1 MIQLASAVEQRQRDY
16 RYRGPERR
24 QRSQD
29 GANPMQA
36 MVDELE
42 HGIVLL
48 TADLKVVLLNHCARV
63 ELDDSHPLQ
72 MLGEELRAREP
83 LDVARLHGAL
93 TAAAERGLRRLITL
107 GQGDQR
113 VTLAVVPLMESG
125 SRGPHACMVSLGKRQ
140 MCERLSVHWYAQAHG
155 LTPAE
160 ARVLDALS
168 TGVTPRDV
176 AAMLGVQLTTI
187 RTQLCN
193 VRAKTGTRD
202 LRALLHQVALLPP
215 MVSSLRQIHT
225 SRPAMAVMPAMPAM
239 AVMPLACAHGHLHAR
254 AA

>member
-1 MIQLASAVEQRQRDY
+1 MIEVASAVEQRQKMY
-16 RYRGPERR
+16 PYRGPERR
-24 QRSQD
+24 QRPQD
-29 GANPMQA
+29 DASPVQA
-36 MVDELE
+36 MIDELE

-48 TADLKVVLLNHCARV
+48 TPDLKVVLLNHCARV
-63 ELDDSHPLQ
+63 ELDDAHPLQ
-72 MLGEELRAREP
+72 MLGAELRAREP
-83 LDVARLHGAL
+83 LDVASLHGAL
-93 TAAAERGLRRLITL
+93 TAAAERGLRRLIAM

-125 SRGPHACMVSLGKRQ
+125 ARGPYGCMVSLGKRQ

-193 VRAKTGTRD
+193 VRAKTGARD

-215 MVSSLRQIHT
+215 MVSSLRQIHST
-225 SRPAMAVMPAMPAM
+225 RPSMTATPA
-239 AVMPLACAHGHLHAR
+239 MPLACAHGQLHAR